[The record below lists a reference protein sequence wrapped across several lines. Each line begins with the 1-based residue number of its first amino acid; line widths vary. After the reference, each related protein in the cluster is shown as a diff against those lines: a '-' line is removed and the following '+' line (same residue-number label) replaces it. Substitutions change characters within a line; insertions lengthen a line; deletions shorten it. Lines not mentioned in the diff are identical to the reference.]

1 MTRSIVLLNTNY
13 NYKITA
19 YIKIEFILCNFI
31 ILLVRIKHHI
41 DPPLTNERAKE
52 LLVSHVNLEIFSEY
66 RTLIQLIDSINL
78 S

>member
-1 MTRSIVLLNTNY
+1 MTRNIVWLNTNY

-41 DPPLTNERAKE
+41 DPLLTTERAKE
-52 LLVSHVNLEIFSEY
+52 LLVSHVNLEMFSE
-66 RTLIQLIDSINL
+66 
-78 S
+78 